1 MNQKLRLF
9 APLFLVLLLT
19 DCTTKELVET
29 RLGVPY
35 VPHEVV
41 GDVVRFTLAYNP
53 GAAMGM
59 SVGEHSRVFFSVVG
73 LGIMTMLGWL
83 LVQASPSDR
92 LRVAALGLVMGGAA
106 GNLLNRLRSPQGVV
120 DFIDIGVG
128 ATRFYTFN
136 VADIGVCAGA
146 ILLAWAFWREDRE
159 REAAPSASGT
169 T

>member
-1 MNQKLRLF
+1 M
-9 APLFLVLLLT
+9 AAGA
-19 DCTTKELVET
+19 
-29 RLGVPY
+29 GVPFR
-35 VPHEVV
+35 PAQSRGAGP
-41 GDVVRFTLAYNP
+41 GD
-53 GAAMGM
+53 
-59 SVGEHSRVFFSVVG
+59 
-73 LGIMTMLGWL
+73 
-83 LVQASPSDR
+83 
-92 LRVAALGLVMGGAA
+92 GGAA